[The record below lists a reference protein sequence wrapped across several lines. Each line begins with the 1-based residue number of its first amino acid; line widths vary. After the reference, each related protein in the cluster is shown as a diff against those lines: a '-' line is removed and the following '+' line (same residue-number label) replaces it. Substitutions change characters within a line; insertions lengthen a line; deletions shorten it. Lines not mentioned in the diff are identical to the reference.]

1 MISCFFFAGRSRHT
15 RCALVTG
22 VQTCALPIYPVHSG
36 ASVPHHMPGSD
47 GTPDMT
53 QPSWRKDKRKT
64 AERGYG
70 SKWQA
75 ARAGFL
81 RSHPLCV
88 MCVEEGRTTVATVVD
103 HKVQIGRAQGR
114 ERVCQYG

>member
-1 MISCFFFAGRSRHT
+1 
-15 RCALVTG
+15 
-22 VQTCALPIYPVHSG
+22 
-36 ASVPHHMPGSD
+36 MPGSD

-103 HKVQIGRAQGR
+103 HKVPHRGDQRLFWDRTNWQALCAAHHSGAKHAEEIGRASGR
-114 ERVCQYG
+114 ERVCQNV

>member
-1 MISCFFFAGRSRHT
+1 
-15 RCALVTG
+15 
-22 VQTCALPIYPVHSG
+22 
-36 ASVPHHMPGSD
+36 MPGSD

-103 HKVQIGRAQGR
+103 HKVPHRGDQRLFWDR
-114 ERVCQYG
+114 RSEERRGGQECVRSCRSRGARFI